1 MPPIQALPLL
11 LAMPTGLMLRRRW
24 RSLILAGTSIVLQS
38 DRFIRSRRNASTP
51 HAGRSTLLAS
61 RDSCACNA
69 IELPVGKATASHHFK
84 VLRLAGVIL
93 QHDEGT
99 RRISRLRRD
108 ELEQRFPGLLE
119 SVLRAAQSES

>member
-1 MPPIQALPLL
+1 RYRTGRFAADPTTTAWPLHCPDPTEIDLPSLLHALSVPVRLEIV
-11 LAMPTGLMLRRRW
+11 
-24 RSLILAGTSIVLQS
+24 RSL
-38 DRFIRSRRNASTP
+38 ASL
-51 HAGRSTLLAS
+51 G
-61 RDSCACNA
+61 SCACNA

>member
-1 MPPIQALPLL
+1 MDSVLEMPAAETIEVAAVLNALSDPVRLEIV
-11 LAMPTGLMLRRRW
+11 
-24 RSLILAGTSIVLQS
+24 RSLAT
-38 DRFIRSRRNASTP
+38 
-51 HAGRSTLLAS
+51 

-99 RRISRLRRD
+99 RRISRLRRN